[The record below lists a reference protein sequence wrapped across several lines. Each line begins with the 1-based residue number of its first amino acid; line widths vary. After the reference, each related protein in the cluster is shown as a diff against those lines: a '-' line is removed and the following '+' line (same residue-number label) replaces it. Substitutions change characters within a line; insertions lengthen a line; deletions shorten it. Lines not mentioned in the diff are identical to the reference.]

1 MALSHVVVGEK
12 ITANLFNDVIDSINS
27 NSGNTPITVVT
38 PTIRQTNDSFVT
50 LPDTPDWVNNYTE
63 DEIHSWRPKN
73 IWVKQGPLE
82 ILEPY
87 VNVYNSIKV
96 CELDPACNES
106 EHDITGQ
113 WYCGVRKDELGEHLN
128 DKIIAAYP
136 KRFIYTNNTESY
148 SGEIRISQAYSFQAV
163 FSIFQNDTKTDP
175 SIYTY
180 QNLIPVFND
189 STPGGSGGYGYGYK
203 SLFDYVESG
212 ESETYLDE
220 SGSEHERFVKSHY
233 VVRNIFYYNDQE
245 ESLPDYKVLDKD
257 STVYLHV
264 QYPLDQA
271 TQSKPDK
278 SHKPTFVINENGATT
293 GDYAYRLWELDNWD
307 VKCDCRTSLVPLYN
321 PWDESESEPGGGGGG
336 VVQYIARGPF
346 EPVYSGS
353 VGTSIT
359 GLRNCIFQWE
369 RRFLDM
375 GQQTL
380 SLPSSTCW
388 ILLEITHP
396 TAPNPGADV
405 WPVNYRIR
413 IETGDPFGNQNGL
426 LLNTNDTITLIPLYK
441 VTSSGIIEEDY
452 RATPLTPVYR

>member
-1 MALSHVVVGEK
+1 MALSKVVPGQK
-12 ITANLFNDVIDSINS
+12 ITASLFNEVIDGVNG
-27 NSGNTPITVVT
+27 SGNSAGNGNTSIQQNST
-38 PTIRQTNDSFVT
+38 SFIQY
-50 LPDTPDWVNNYTE
+50 PPDWVNNYND

-73 IWVKQGPLE
+73 VWVKKGPLE
-82 ILEPY
+82 ILDPY

-96 CELDPACNES
+96 CELDPACNNPN
-106 EHDITGQ
+106 HDIRGQ
-113 WYCGVRKDELGEHLN
+113 WYCGVRKDELGEHLSDN
-128 DKIIAAYP
+128 IIAAYP
-136 KRFIYTNNTESY
+136 KRYIYTNNTESY
-148 SGEIRISQAYSFQAV
+148 SGQVRISQAYSFQEV

-180 QNLIPVFND
+180 QNIIPVFND
-189 STPGGSGGYGYGYK
+189 NTPGGSGGGYGYK

-212 ESETYLDE
+212 ESESYDDN
-220 SGSEHERFVKSHY
+220 GVIKERFVKNHY

-278 SHKPTFVINENGATT
+278 SHKPTFLINENGATT

-321 PWDESESEPGGGGGG
+321 PWDESESESGGGGE
-336 VVQYIARGPF
+336 VIQYIARGPF
-346 EPVYSGS
+346 EPIYSGDP
-353 VGTSIT
+353 GTSIT

-369 RRFLDM
+369 RRFIDM

-388 ILLEITHP
+388 LILEITHP
-396 TAPNPGADV
+396 SGPQALADV
-405 WPVNYRIR
+405 WPTNYRIR
-413 IETGDPFGNQNGL
+413 IETADPFGNQNGL

-441 VTSSGIIEEDY
+441 VSSNGIIEEDY
-452 RATPLTPVYR
+452 RAMPLAPVYR